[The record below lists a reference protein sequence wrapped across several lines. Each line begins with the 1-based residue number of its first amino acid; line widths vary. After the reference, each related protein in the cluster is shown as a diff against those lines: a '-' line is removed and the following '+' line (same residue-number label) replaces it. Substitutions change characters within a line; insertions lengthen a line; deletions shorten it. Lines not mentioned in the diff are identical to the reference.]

1 MKGAQTMYYGI
12 SEAARMAGVS
22 EDTLR
27 RYAETGVCT
36 PLRDAT
42 SRRRL
47 FSETDVA
54 AARAHRD
61 RTRPNSSPAAA

>member
-1 MKGAQTMYYGI
+1 MTFYGI

-27 RYAETGVCT
+27 RYAEVGVCT

-47 FSETDVA
+47 FSESDVA
-54 AARAHRD
+54 AARAHRE
-61 RTRPNSSPAAA
+61 RTRPNTDSHAAA